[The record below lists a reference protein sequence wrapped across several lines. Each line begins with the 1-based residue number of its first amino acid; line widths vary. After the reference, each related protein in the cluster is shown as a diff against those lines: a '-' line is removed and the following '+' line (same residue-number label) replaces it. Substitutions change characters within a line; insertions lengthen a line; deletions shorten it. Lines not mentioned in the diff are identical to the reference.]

1 MVEPP
6 SSPGPVSD
14 SEFIC
19 AEYYTRTLWGEREQA
34 ACILATE
41 ERMIYQTLL
50 SVSEVTMVGGYLW
63 WHIFGSVDRHVSIPD
78 LQSFP
83 PGLVCS
89 SFGLS
94 SACLIPFQGCSR

>member
-1 MVEPP
+1 MEPP

-50 SVSEVTMVGGYLW
+50 SVSEVTMVGGSLW

-78 LQSFP
+78 LQSFL
-83 PGLVCS
+83 PGSLLVSFAVLLVC
-89 SFGLS
+89 L
-94 SACLIPFQGCSR
+94 LRV